1 MNSKKILF
9 YSNVSTKKM
18 FSVQRFYRTDIR
30 ILRKMN
36 YKVLLSNNFFDFLA
50 FWKYDI
56 AFIYFYRYGFFSA
69 LFAKFFQKK
78 VIFTGGIDYLDPDY
92 ASFLN
97 LFIQRIF
104 FRLCSLFSDLNIIV
118 SNSDL
123 DNIKKFNSNLDLLK
137 NSLSFHVIDLKKIE
151 NHPKIKKQKLVVTI
165 AWMGNK
171 ENVFRKG
178 VDKAVMIF
186 NELVQL
192 DPEYR
197 MLIIGPKGE
206 GSKYIQNLIYKLK
219 LEDKIILT
227 GSVNEKDKLKAL
239 MQSEI
244 YLQISTY
251 EGFGIAAIE
260 ALACRNLVVHSN
272 KGGLRESIGNN
283 GLIII
288 NNNDYLR
295 IAKNILESV
304 KNPATTNKISEG
316 LNHVKDNYSY
326 LNRFHDFKNFFN
338 KLNI

>member
-1 MNSKKILF
+1 
-9 YSNVSTKKM
+9 
-18 FSVQRFYRTDIR
+18 
-30 ILRKMN
+30 
-36 YKVLLSNNFFDFLA
+36 
-50 FWKYDI
+50 
-56 AFIYFYRYGFFSA
+56 
-69 LFAKFFQKK
+69 
-78 VIFTGGIDYLDPDY
+78 
-92 ASFLN
+92 
-97 LFIQRIF
+97 
-104 FRLCSLFSDLNIIV
+104 
-118 SNSDL
+118 
-123 DNIKKFNSNLDLLK
+123 
-137 NSLSFHVIDLKKIE
+137 
-151 NHPKIKKQKLVVTI
+151 
-165 AWMGNK
+165 MGNK

-219 LEDKIILT
+219 LEDKIKLT

-251 EGFGIAAIE
+251 EGFGIAALE

-272 KGGLRESIGNN
+272 KGGLRESIGKN

-288 NNNDYLR
+288 NYNDYLI
-295 IAKNILESV
+295 IAKNILEHI
-304 KNPATTNKISEG
+304 KNPATKNKIIG
-316 LNHVKDNYSY
+316 GMNHVKDNYSY